1 MQRLLNKQNR
11 LWVMVR
17 NVHSQQVRVD
27 IAELVA
33 ETFLGHVPGETSIIF
48 VHSTKD
54 PSANNMRVYG
64 APVTWVSY
72 EEADPVGDIKR
83 ALGIEESAAELEQ
96 RAMFEQ
102 ALIDG
107 DDPQR
112 LKDITEGA

>member
-1 MQRLLNKQNR
+1 
-11 LWVMVR
+11 MVR

-54 PSANNMRVYG
+54 PSANNILLYG
-64 APVTWVSY
+64 LTRNTANLF
-72 EEADPVGDIKR
+72 EEALTRGRD
-83 ALGIEESAAELEQ
+83 Q
-96 RAMFEQ
+96 
-102 ALIDG
+102 
-107 DDPQR
+107 QR